1 MLFKHLLIA
10 KLIVEIGLTMSM
22 TPSEK
27 AELSYVSRNWHK
39 TQVFIFYD
47 KEHSLDQVAD
57 CLGTILSP
65 RFILTTAMCIALDI
79 YKLQHAVITVLGTD
93 SYKTLTPDQTNK
105 IDTYRVEK
113 FTIHPDLSPPER
125 IFPDLAILKLI
136 KDIRFILNMI
146 NHKMV
151 ESDPLDNP
159 GTYLLKYRALI
170 PKQPHDIQ
178 FFQIITVTYLTGQR
192 RGSLIRL
199 RSRF

>member
-1 MLFKHLLIA
+1 MLFKQLLIA
-10 KLIVEIGLTMSM
+10 KLIIEIGLTMSM

-79 YKLQHAVITVLGTD
+79 FKLQHAVITVLGTD

-136 KDIRFILNMI
+136 KDIRFILNMHTI
-146 NHKMV
+146 KV
-151 ESDPLDNP
+151 FESYPLDNP
-159 GTYLLKYRALI
+159 GAYLLKYRALI